1 MSQEEHFRQGQ
12 PNERRTE
19 GRVGPAGIQG
29 ARMGWGGGGSG
40 GDDTAN
46 NFLWSEWHDV
56 DDVLAKVH
64 SVLTLLR
71 GSVIIAH
78 LFK

>member
-1 MSQEEHFRQGQ
+1 MSEELKEEWGLLVFK
-12 PNERRTE
+12 
-19 GRVGPAGIQG
+19 VL
-29 ARMGWGGGGSG
+29 GWGGVGGGSG